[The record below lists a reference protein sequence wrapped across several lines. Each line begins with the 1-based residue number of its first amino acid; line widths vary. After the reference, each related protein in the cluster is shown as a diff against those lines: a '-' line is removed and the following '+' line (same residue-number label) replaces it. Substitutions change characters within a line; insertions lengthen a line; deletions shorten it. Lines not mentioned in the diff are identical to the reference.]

1 MANKESSQEP
11 HEPEEKLINSAAFC
25 VYGFIVGGVGLVY
38 LTAAQ
43 DLLSGTSMPSSVLL
57 MSSESPYLLTSALL
71 PYFAERLPQLV
82 VNMAIFLIYTTS
94 LLLMALPTQI
104 ELKVLG
110 AACVGVGYAIGSVLF
125 TGQTAR
131 YSDVT
136 VRAYSAGS
144 GIGFILSN
152 LYYTGKSSAKSS
164 AWIFSCLNIFWTCKP

>member
-1 MANKESSQEP
+1 MANKETLQNP

-144 GIGFILSN
+144 GFGFILSN
-152 LYYTGKSSAKSS
+152 LYYTGKSCEVIGMDFLLSKY
-164 AWIFSCLNIFWTCKP
+164 LLDL